1 MAPCTPTSPHH
12 EAVDFEIFHD
22 LMANK
27 IRKILLVF
35 TPFDAFIMEQGG
47 SLTSRIVN
55 EYRGLNLSHPPRLI
69 SVSCARDAL
78 ALLAEKEFDLVITT
92 PQLDDMDCF
101 TLSRAIKELRPD
113 LPIILL
119 AHNVRDVGQVPF
131 DPAAKPIDRFYLWS
145 PNPDFLM
152 ALVKNVEDHLN
163 AAWDTKR
170 AMVRVLIL
178 VEDSPLYLSY
188 FLPLIYK
195 EVVKQTQAVLD
206 ESLNTQHRLLKMRAR
221 PKILVAQNYEE
232 AIRLYHEFRPY
243 VFGVIADT
251 RFPRKGKLDDRAG
264 ISLLTHIRSHV
275 SDLPLLMLS
284 SETANHATAEQIPA
298 VFVDKNA
305 PDLQQSIQDF
315 FLLHLGF
322 GAFIFRMPDG
332 REVDRADNLSSF
344 ESKLAQIP
352 DASLQYH
359 AERNHFFTWIMARS
373 AIKLAALLHR
383 EQIRT
388 IAPDHLRHHLIAT
401 LHQARKLRQQGIVS
415 QFSVRDYDADITDF
429 IKIGQGAM
437 GGKALG
443 LAFMA
448 EQLCRTT
455 HLHDRFPETI
465 VQIPKTLVI
474 TTDGF
479 DSFMVH
485 NQLYDHSQQQ
495 RDDTWIMKKFL
506 AAHIPD
512 WLVKMLTVFL
522 KYNPVPLSVRSSSIL
537 EDAQHKPYAGLYR
550 TYMLPNNSKD
560 FNQRLQHLLTAIKLV
575 YASTFYEGPR
585 AFARNDY
592 RAGEEGMAIIIQHL
606 AGRQYGDFFYPAISG
621 VAQSYNCYSHA
632 PMKPEQ
638 GIAHIALG
646 LGKTVVEGERSLR
659 FSPSH
664 PNSLPQFSTVDDIMG
679 LSQRFFYVLR
689 MNNYPPDLNF
699 LQDANLEKREIHAA
713 QDDYPIQRLTSTY
726 FPDEHRI
733 RDIQAPGP
741 KVTTF
746 AQVLKHGAFPLPDL
760 LSELLTMG
768 RRGLGR
774 DVEIEFAA
782 DLAEEEKA
790 AIFSFLQI
798 RPMAAGCAD
807 FDVHISEQEI
817 DLAFCRSDQVLGHGV
832 IDTISDIVFVRPDT
846 FKPESTRAIARE
858 ISRVNAAL
866 QKQKRS
872 YLLVGFGR
880 WGSADPWLGIPVQW
894 QDISSVGAMIELQSK
909 ALAADPSQG
918 THFFQ
923 NIIAMNIKY
932 FNVVDDPELP
942 VAKRSFINWQWLH
955 GQKVHKKT
963 TFLCHVRLD
972 HPLVIKVD
980 SRRRLGI
987 LVPGS

>member
-1 MAPCTPTSPHH
+1 MHLCTPAPPHL
-12 EAVDFEIFHD
+12 EAIGFEIFHD

-35 TPFDAFIMEQGG
+35 SPFDAFIMEQGG
-47 SLTSRIVN
+47 SLTSRIVS

-101 TLSRAIKELRPD
+101 SLGRAIKEIRAD
-113 LPIILL
+113 MPIILL
-119 AHNVRDVGQVPF
+119 AHNVRDVGLIPSG
-131 DPAAKPIDRFYLWS
+131 PAAKSIDRFYLWS

-152 ALVKNVEDHLN
+152 AMVKNVEDHLN
-163 AAWDTKR
+163 AARDTKR

-178 VEDSPLYLSY
+178 VEDSPHYLSY

-206 ESLNTQHRLLKMRAR
+206 ESLNIRHRLLKMRAR

-232 AIRLYHEFRPY
+232 ATRLYHEFRPY

-251 RFPRKGKLDDRAG
+251 RFPHGGKLDDRAG
-264 ISLLTHIRSHV
+264 VSFLTHVRSHV

-284 SETANHATAEQIPA
+284 SETANRETAEQIPA

-305 PDLQQSIQDF
+305 PDLQQAIRDF

-332 REVDRADNLSSF
+332 LEVDRADSLSSF
-344 ESKLAQIP
+344 ETKLAQIP
-352 DASLQYH
+352 DASLRYH
-359 AERNHFFTWIMARS
+359 AERSHFFTWIMARS
-373 AIKLAALLHR
+373 EVKLAALLHR

-388 IAPDHLRHHLIAT
+388 IAPELLRHHLITT
-401 LHQARKLRQQGIVS
+401 LHQARKLRQHGVVT
-415 QFSVRDYDADITDF
+415 QFSARDYDADISDF
-429 IKIGQGAM
+429 VKIGQGAM

-443 LAFMA
+443 LAFMS

-455 HLHDRFPETI
+455 HLRERFPETV

-479 DSFMVH
+479 DSFMIH
-485 NQLYDHSQQQ
+485 NQLYDHRQQQ
-495 RDDTWIMKKFL
+495 RDDTWIMNKFL
-506 AAHIPD
+506 AAQIPD
-512 WLVKMLTVFL
+512 WLVKLLIVFL
-522 KYNPVPLSVRSSSIL
+522 KQNPVPLSVRSSSIL
-537 EDAQHKPYAGLYR
+537 EDAQYKPYAGLYR
-550 TYMLPNNSKD
+550 TYMIPNNSDD
-560 FNQRLQHLLTAIKLV
+560 FNQRLLHLLTAIKLV

-585 AFARNDY
+585 AFARTDY
-592 RAGEEGMAIIIQHL
+592 RVGEEGMAIIIQHL

-621 VAQSYNCYSHA
+621 VVQSYNCYSRA

-638 GIAHIALG
+638 GVAHIALG

-664 PNSLPQFSTVDDIMG
+664 PTSLPQFSTVDDMLT
-679 LSQRFFYVLR
+679 LSQRYFYVLR

-746 AQVLKHGAFPLPDL
+746 TQVLKHVVFPLPDL
-760 LSELLTMG
+760 LRELLTMG
-768 RRGLGR
+768 RRDLGR

-782 DLAEEEKA
+782 DLAEDDKP

-798 RPMAAGCAD
+798 RPMAAACAD
-807 FDVHISEQEI
+807 FDVHISQQEI
-817 DLAFCRSDQVLGHGV
+817 DQAICQSDQVLGHGV
-832 IDTISDIVFVRPDT
+832 IDTISDIVFVRPET

-858 ISRVNAAL
+858 ISRLNGML
-866 QKQKRS
+866 RKQKRS
-872 YLLVGFGR
+872 YLLIGFGR

-894 QDISSVGAMIELQSK
+894 QDISGVGAMIELQSSI
-909 ALAADPSQG
+909 LAADPSQG

-923 NIIAMNIKY
+923 NITAMDIKY
-932 FNVVDDPELP
+932 FTVVDDPKLP
-942 VAKRSFINWQWLH
+942 GAKRSFINWQWLQ
-955 GQKVHKKT
+955 GQTVHQKT
-963 TFLCHVRLD
+963 DFLRHVRLD
-972 HPLVIKVD
+972 QPLVIKID

-987 LVPGS
+987 MVPGS